1 MWLHG
6 MIDGYSFSIKLY
18 EYGSKWGIQQGCIS
32 KLEIRKNGCIVANY
46 DRGWDIEPKDDEAR
60 AVLAEIL
67 RRYNG

>member
-32 KLEIRKNGCIVANY
+32 KLEIRKNGA
-46 DRGWDIEPKDDEAR
+46 
-60 AVLAEIL
+60 
-67 RRYNG
+67 